1 MAPPIPLTEP
11 SHNPLGPLFDAL
23 QHEAAA
29 LGLQLRAP
37 PPVPTTC
44 CGRGCQGCV
53 WEGFYEAA
61 TWWREDAQVAIQAAQ
76 T

>member
-1 MAPPIPLTEP
+1 MNTASHP
-11 SHNPLGPLFDAL
+11 SLSPAFDAL
-23 QHEAAA
+23 QHQAAA
-29 LGLQLRAP
+29 LGLRLRAP

-61 TWWREDAQVAIQAAQ
+61 TCWREDAQVAIQAAL